1 MDFATGGIQGNFYG
15 GSMAGQRFD
24 RKTLNLRIL
33 NIFFHTQSIRMK

>member
-24 RKTLNLRIL
+24 RKNLI
-33 NIFFHTQSIRMK
+33 Q